1 MIDFPK
7 DVKDK
12 FDIKDKPNQRPNNP
26 QRYQQGHTGERN
38 QSRQTVNLPKL
49 IFRDE
54 KGYRKKELFTEH
66 AVAYADAMMKMTQT
80 QLRKYYNEVKALDAR
95 IKANPDFKSNEAL
108 IGLLKSKV
116 AYGMAKET
124 DRDKKEAFKVLL
136 NMTEQGIGWSTK
148 PEYFEDFVLF
158 FEAVIGFFKGK

>member
-7 DVKDK
+7 NVKDR
-12 FDIKDKPNQRPNNP
+12 FGIKDKPHQRHGNP
-26 QRYQQGHTGERN
+26 QKYGGDKG
-38 QSRQTVNLPKL
+38 QSEKLMNLPKL

-66 AVAYADAMMKMTQT
+66 AVAYADAMTKMTQT
-80 QLRKYYNEVKALDAR
+80 QLRKYYNEVKALESR
-95 IKANPDFKSNEAL
+95 IKANPDFKINEAL

-116 AYGMAKET
+116 AYGLAKET
-124 DRDKKEAFKVLL
+124 DRDRKEAFKVLL

>member
-1 MIDFPK
+1 MSMK
-7 DVKDK
+7 EALNKAGYK
-12 FDIKDKPNQRPNNP
+12 GSGNP
-26 QRYQQGHTGERN
+26 QRQQHGQGRDRGQSGE
-38 QSRQTVNLPKL
+38 QAVDLPRL

>member
-1 MIDFPK
+1 MEDAFK
-7 DVKDK
+7 KAGYK
-12 FDIKDKPNQRPNNP
+12 GGGNP
-26 QRYQQGHTGERN
+26 QKKQYGHKKDRN
-38 QSRQTVNLPKL
+38 YSKGQAVKNLPKL

-54 KGYRKKELFTEH
+54 KGYRKKELFTDH
-66 AVAYADAMMKMTQT
+66 AVAYAEAMIKMTQT
-80 QLRKYYNEVKALDAR
+80 QLRKYYNEVKALESR

-124 DRDKKEAFKVLL
+124 DKNKKEAFKVLL
-136 NMTEQGIGWSTK
+136 NMTEQGIEWSTK

-158 FEAVIGFFKGK
+158 FEAVMGFFRGK